1 MSKSRPLAL
10 AAIALVSL
18 VAAGDADAKGKGK
31 KSSLPVVGVVTE
43 GIAERL
49 HQPKGKKAK
58 KAVKNEVGKSFTA
71 MCDGSVGQYK
81 ITDLG
86 DDGAWVGGFANNY
99 KPKRCLLVDAGPET
113 VAAAPKTR
121 PAAKPEQLNAAKAA
135 AVAALTPKKGEPPAP
150 NKVDLA
156 VFHDGEGFVA
166 VASTTRS
173 AGDKSA
179 CLDLTSLVILAEG
192 EDGKWKEAF
201 RPSAKTK
208 GTCGY
213 SFFTR
218 GDLDADGRDE
228 IALRVDL
235 SDGYGYRVLKHGKKG
250 YDVVVK

>member
-1 MSKSRPLAL
+1 MSSKFRLLAL
-10 AAIALVSL
+10 ASVCLVSL
-18 VAAGDADAKGKGK
+18 AAGGDADAKGK
-31 KSSLPVVGVVTE
+31 KSSLPVIGVVTE

-58 KAVKNEVGKSFTA
+58 KAIKNDIGKTFTA

-81 ITDLG
+81 VTDLG

-99 KPKRCLLVDAGPET
+99 KPKRCLLVDGAADT
-113 VAAAPKTR
+113 VAAAKGR
-121 PAAKPEQLNAAKAA
+121 PAAKTEQINAAKAA
-135 AVAALTPKKGEPPAP
+135 AIVALTPKKGEPP
-150 NKVDLA
+150 NKVELT
-156 VFHDGEGFVA
+156 VFHDGESFVA
-166 VASTTRS
+166 IASTTRS

-192 EDGKWKEAF
+192 EDAKWKEVF

-213 SFFTR
+213 TFFTR
-218 GDLDADGRDE
+218 GDVDADGRDE

-235 SDGYGYRVLKHGKKG
+235 TDGYAYRVLKHGKKG

>member
-1 MSKSRPLAL
+1 MPSKSRLLAL
-10 AAIALVSL
+10 ASISL
-18 VAAGDADAKGKGK
+18 VTLAATGDADAKGK
-31 KSSLPVVGVVTE
+31 KSSLPVIGVVTE

-71 MCDGSVGQYK
+71 VCDGSVGQYK
-81 ITDLG
+81 VTDLG
-86 DDGAWVGGFANNY
+86 DDGAWVGGFANGY
-99 KPKRCLLVDAGPET
+99 KPKRCLLVDAGAET
-113 VAAAPKTR
+113 VAAAKGR
-121 PAAKPEQLNAAKAA
+121 PNAKPEQLNAAKAA

-156 VFHDGEGFVA
+156 VFHDGESFVA
-166 VASTTRS
+166 VASTVRS
-173 AGDKSA
+173 AGEKSA

-192 EDGKWKEAF
+192 EDGKWKEVF
-201 RPSAKTK
+201 RPQAKTK

-218 GDLDADGRDE
+218 GDVDADGRDE

-235 SDGYGYRVLKHGKKG
+235 TDGYAYRVLKHGKKG